1 MNDKNEE
8 LSIPATCEY
17 CDSKHI
23 IVVKVKDKKA
33 WDEGAMIQ
41 DVLHYLTVGERELLI
56 RQTCSDCFDKFFPN
70 P

>member
-33 WDEGAMIQ
+33 WDEGAFIQ
-41 DVLHYLTVGERELLI
+41 DVLHYLTVGEREDMRI
-56 RQTCSDCFDKFFPN
+56 
-70 P
+70 